1 MHYRGVMDASLNEP
15 VLLRREIGEVLAAC
29 VPGQHQGRTLREVSA
44 EARVSLGY
52 LSEVER
58 GQKEASS
65 ELLGSIC
72 QALQVPLYVVLRE
85 VSDRIARAER
95 SMVPDTVPDDWCA
108 VSRH

>member
-1 MHYRGVMDASLNEP
+1 MNEP
-15 VLLRREIGEVLAAC
+15 VQLRREICEVLRSLR
-29 VPGQHQGRTLREVSA
+29 QNHGRTLRDVTA
-44 EARVSLGY
+44 ESRVSLGY
-52 LSEVER
+52 LSEVEL

-95 SMVPDTVPDDWCA
+95 SMVPDTVPDELVRSQSA
-108 VSRH
+108 LSH